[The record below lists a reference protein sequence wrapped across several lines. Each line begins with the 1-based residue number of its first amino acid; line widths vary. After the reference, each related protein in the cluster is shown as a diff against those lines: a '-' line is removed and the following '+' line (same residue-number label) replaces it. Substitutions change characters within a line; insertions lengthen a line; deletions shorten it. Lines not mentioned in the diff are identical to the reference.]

1 MPTIRRSAAVR
12 PLAAINLTPLLDV
25 MCNLLIVFMIV
36 APTLKSGLKIDL
48 PKVENAPKMPT
59 RKSFTISI
67 SKPLVE
73 GGNPRMYLEDRFMNL
88 DELRTA
94 LTDIR
99 NRFAPELD
107 ILIESDRLVPC
118 EAMLQVLA
126 VTKEVGLESVGV
138 VTQQPPEPEKAKK

>member
-1 MPTIRRSAAVR
+1 MPTSRRRPGLR

-25 MCNLLIVFMIV
+25 MCILLITFMIV

-48 PKVENAPKMPT
+48 PRVENSPKLTP

-73 GGNPRMYLEDRFMNL
+73 GGSPRMYLEDRLMNL
-88 DELRTA
+88 DEMRGA

-99 NRFAPELD
+99 SRFAPEVD
-107 ILIESDRLVPC
+107 VLIEADRVVPC

-126 VTKEVGLESVGV
+126 LTKDVGLESVGV
-138 VTQQPPEPEKAKK
+138 VTIVPEPEKAKK